1 MGLHRR
7 IDMSRQSRRS
17 FRFRAIP
24 AHEPVLTMRPLRSPD
39 FGRAGVRSA
48 GAASVRIDPGLA
60 TASASMSKLELSSNA
75 VHRRQRGKI
84 GIHRISQRRQLG
96 GQHLVVPRGELA
108 RAVVGQPVSS
118 RLCGRQVGHMN
129 GYGFEAQLS
138 RRLQS
143 SVPDDDR
150 AIGIDHDG
158 LPESVLPDG
167 RGNGIHRR
175 FRNAARVVFVGFES
189 VQGALLDQQRS

>member
-1 MGLHRR
+1 MDLFML
-7 IDMSRQSRRS
+7 DQPS
-17 FRFRAIP
+17 
-24 AHEPVLTMRPLRSPD
+24 TMWTLKRG
-39 FGRAGVRSA
+39 F
-48 GAASVRIDPGLA
+48 SVELA
-60 TASASMSKLELSSNA
+60 LVFLSSRLDILRAHHQHVQGA
-75 VHRRQRGKI
+75 VRKTSHLRQCGKI
-84 GIHRISQRRQLG
+84 SIHRTSQRRQLG